1 MRKSLAFISLVF
13 AGALLLAPVAG
24 AQEGEDEQPA
34 SPAPTPQTID
44 LPDGPRAPRYLE
56 AKHGVVPG
64 PEVDRDDDPVFNDP
78 HDPMETYDRRS
89 NSPWAEVAS
98 PTSGSGLTTGIG
110 NSGGNVL
117 AAAGRSG
124 GGASSLATDARRSI
138 KKLIRQLDGD

>member
-1 MRKSLAFISLVF
+1 MRKTLTCIAWLFV
-13 AGALLLAPVAG
+13 GALLLAPVAG

-34 SPAPTPQTID
+34 SPTPTQQTISM
-44 LPDGPRAPRYLE
+44 PKAPRAPLYLE

-64 PEVDRDDDPVFNDP
+64 PEVDRDDDPTFNDP
-78 HDPMETYDRRS
+78 RDPMETYDRRS
-89 NSPWAEVAS
+89 TAPWSEVAS
-98 PTSGSGLTTGIG
+98 PTSGGLTGGIVG
-110 NSGGNVL
+110 SGGNVL